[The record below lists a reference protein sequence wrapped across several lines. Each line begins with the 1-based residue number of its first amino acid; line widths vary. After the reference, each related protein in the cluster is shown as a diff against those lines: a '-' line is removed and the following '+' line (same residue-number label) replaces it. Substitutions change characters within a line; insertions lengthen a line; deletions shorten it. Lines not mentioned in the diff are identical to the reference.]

1 MSFLSP
7 QRTKIRGISMSA
19 ISVSEGRICI
29 IKVSELTSVKEGL
42 DQIRNALIDFTTSD
56 KVQDS
61 KFDTWCLFGKP
72 AMTP

>member
-1 MSFLSP
+1 
-7 QRTKIRGISMSA
+7 MSA